1 MPDTKD
7 TFDSISQKYDLI
19 NDIISLK
26 THTIWKKNFIKLFEP
41 KGKLLDVATGTGDIA
56 IMIKENYPNTQVFA
70 LDPSKKMLEIAKNRK
85 KGSSINFI
93 EGCCEEIPFPD
104 STFDFVTITFGLR
117 NTKSVATSLDEI
129 KRVLK
134 NDGKLVL
141 MEFSKSDN
149 LIIKVFY
156 KFYLNIF
163 IPFIGLLFGKFAEYK
178 YLASSIESF
187 YTPKEMNEILN
198 SKRLNVIQ
206 NIKYNFGLVS
216 VYISNNSKS

>member
-1 MPDTKD
+1 M
-7 TFDSISQKYDLI
+7 
-19 NDIISLK
+19 
-26 THTIWKKNFIKLFEP
+26 H
-41 KGKLLDVATGTGDIA
+41 
-56 IMIKENYPNTQVFA
+56 
-70 LDPSKKMLEIAKNRK
+70 KNRTL
-85 KGSSINFI
+85 GLILYSEVRSSPGFWRFI
-93 EGCCEEIPFPD
+93 CFHTHIK
-104 STFDFVTITFGLR
+104 R
-117 NTKSVATSLDEI
+117 NCLLNTNSVATSLDEI

-134 NDGKLVL
+134 NDGKIVL

-187 YTPKEMNEILN
+187 YTPKEMNKILN

>member
-156 KFYLNIF
+156 K
-163 IPFIGLLFGKFAEYK
+163 
-178 YLASSIESF
+178 S
-187 YTPKEMNEILN
+187 
-198 SKRLNVIQ
+198 
-206 NIKYNFGLVS
+206 
-216 VYISNNSKS
+216 